1 MYGFGQKWPFLPTLF
16 LRQYRPGKCLLRYFK
31 TKKGPPGYKND
42 KFKKWKK
49 LTFFKKVN
57 PGFWSKTGHFSTFF
71 SGNIG
76 WENVF

>member
-42 KFKKWKK
+42 KFKKWK
-49 LTFFKKVN
+49 N
-57 PGFWSKTGHFSTFF
+57 
-71 SGNIG
+71 
-76 WENVF
+76 